1 MRPEIG
7 DAVAGLAGGVISGPE
22 AEAQRRPPARGAVHA
37 ADIEYFMGNL
47 ATNLVYAWTE
57 DDYTLSEHMQACYAN
72 FVKTG
77 DPNGPGLPAWPPS
90 NADST
95 VPIMRLDVR
104 SGVEPEPHRRRYLLL
119 DEHFAGK
126 QTA

>member
-1 MRPEIG
+1 
-7 DAVAGLAGGVISGPE
+7 
-22 AEAQRRPPARGAVHA
+22 VHA

-95 VPIMRLDVR
+95 FPIMRLDVR
-104 SGVEPEPHRRRYLLL
+104 SGVEPEPHRRRYLVL